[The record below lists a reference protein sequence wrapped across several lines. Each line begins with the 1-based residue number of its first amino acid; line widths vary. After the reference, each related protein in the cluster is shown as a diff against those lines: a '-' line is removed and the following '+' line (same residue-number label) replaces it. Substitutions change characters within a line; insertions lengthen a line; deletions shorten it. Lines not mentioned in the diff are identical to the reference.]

1 MEHWFASAD
10 IIQNYTF
17 SHIPDDYAKSP
28 LLDIPPKAFIPDEH
42 VIQLISKDYVFI
54 VLQNLMKHMQ
64 FFRHYQ
70 HIANGWKRR
79 LRTVDCNMNTKIV
92 IVPMTIIFKINRVM
106 QMLSRSWTVMKI
118 ILQISTEKVMQVLM
132 KLKYILVVI
141 SWQERGCPGQNVYD
155 STQQQ
160 IKNGFFICHQY
171 HLNFSICKCQ
181 FFQWSTPFCT
191 TKTVENQEPC
201 VLKKSNFEEHMQ
213 MERMLKITMPSAR
226 SLVAL

>member
-70 HIANGWKRR
+70 HIANG
-79 LRTVDCNMNTKIV
+79 
-92 IVPMTIIFKINRVM
+92 
-106 QMLSRSWTVMKI
+106 
-118 ILQISTEKVMQVLM
+118 
-132 KLKYILVVI
+132 
-141 SWQERGCPGQNVYD
+141 
-155 STQQQ
+155 
-160 IKNGFFICHQY
+160 
-171 HLNFSICKCQ
+171 
-181 FFQWSTPFCT
+181 
-191 TKTVENQEPC
+191 
-201 VLKKSNFEEHMQ
+201 
-213 MERMLKITMPSAR
+213 
-226 SLVAL
+226 